1 MVVLREAGLAGGRDV
16 HLNLF
21 EGSAWVLVNDALTVA
36 MGIIAPATFAIQIK
50 SHSLC
55 YALRETNKWHD
66 EFFSI
71 IVSLSTNVI
80 SFLNNQSCM

>member
-1 MVVLREAGLAGGRDV
+1 MVVLREAGLEGGQDV

-21 EGSAWVLVNDALTVA
+21 EGSDWVLVNDAFTVA
-36 MGIIAPATFAIQIK
+36 MGIIAPATFVTQIK

-66 EFFSI
+66 EFFPI
-71 IVSLSTNVI
+71 IESLSTNVI